1 MKILS
6 LMILATSLALSSG
19 PLSAAS
25 TGTSLAK
32 AASVSAVK
40 QARAGSAMR
49 RTNKL
54 GGSVVFIALI
64 AAALVVVGVATAAG
78 SNSTPNSG

>member
-1 MKILS
+1 
-6 LMILATSLALSSG
+6 
-19 PLSAAS
+19 
-25 TGTSLAK
+25 
-32 AASVSAVK
+32 
-40 QARAGSAMR
+40 MR